1 VWDKWVRNKSG
12 WRLLTGFI
20 GFGIEKSGAVMGT
33 LIDLMGTLID
43 LMGTLIDLMG
53 TLLDLVVTLI
63 NLMGTLINLHVP
75 QKTIDFN
82 SFKIFNITGRHVFHE
97 LIYSLFIHLFFHM
110 ALYLCK

>member
-1 VWDKWVRNKSG
+1 MWDKWVRNKSG

-20 GFGIEKSGAVMGT
+20 GFGIEKSGAV
-33 LIDLMGTLID
+33 
-43 LMGTLIDLMG
+43 MGTLIDLMG